1 MPIYDATLTQNPGAQ
16 TPEARALPT
25 ILLVD
30 DTKENLSV
38 IGQMLRPLY
47 HVRVANSGQRA
58 LLALQNPPR
67 PDLIL
72 LDVMMP
78 DMNGYQV
85 LEHLRANPQWRDIP
99 VIFVTAL
106 NADDDEEHGLALG
119 AVDYVTKPVKPALLL
134 ARVHAQLE
142 LKQARDRLTHQNA
155 FLDAEVRRR
164 MAENEL
170 IKNLSLFALATLAE
184 KRDNET
190 GNHLRRTQ
198 A

>member
-106 NADDDEEHGLALG
+106 NADDDE
-119 AVDYVTKPVKPALLL
+119 
-134 ARVHAQLE
+134 
-142 LKQARDRLTHQNA
+142 
-155 FLDAEVRRR
+155 
-164 MAENEL
+164 
-170 IKNLSLFALATLAE
+170 
-184 KRDNET
+184 
-190 GNHLRRTQ
+190 
-198 A
+198 